1 MNTLNERGMQR
12 LQDWLRANFRY
23 PPMNSVELNA
33 WADKAEESCPPH
45 IEIRA
50 SDSLSG
56 CPVTLS
62 FGEDEYWVEAD
73 DDEVDE
79 YHRWDVMGEDTP

>member
-12 LQDWLRANFRY
+12 LQDWLRSNFKY
-23 PPMNSVELNA
+23 PPMNSVELDA
-33 WADKAEESCPPH
+33 WASKAEESCPPH

-56 CPVTLS
+56 CAVTLS
-62 FGEDEYWVEAD
+62 FNEDEYWVDA
-73 DDEVDE
+73 V
-79 YHRWDVMGEDTP
+79 EDAL